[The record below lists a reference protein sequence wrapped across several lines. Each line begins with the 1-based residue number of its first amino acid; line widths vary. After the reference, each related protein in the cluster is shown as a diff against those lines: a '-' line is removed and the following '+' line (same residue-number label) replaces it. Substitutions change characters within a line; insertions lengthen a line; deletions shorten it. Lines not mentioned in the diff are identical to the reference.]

1 MDHKG
6 TIMNDQDI
14 HAAVL
19 KVSPPAIAFASG
31 ITLNDWVAIVTIIY
45 VVIQGFFLLRDKWWR
60 DKK

>member
-1 MDHKG
+1 MSWRR
-6 TIMNDQDI
+6 TSVNDQEI

-45 VVIQGFFLLRDKWWR
+45 VIIQGFFLLRDKWWR

>member
-1 MDHKG
+1 
-6 TIMNDQDI
+6 MNDQDI

-31 ITLNDWVAIVTIIY
+31 STLNEWVAIVTIIY